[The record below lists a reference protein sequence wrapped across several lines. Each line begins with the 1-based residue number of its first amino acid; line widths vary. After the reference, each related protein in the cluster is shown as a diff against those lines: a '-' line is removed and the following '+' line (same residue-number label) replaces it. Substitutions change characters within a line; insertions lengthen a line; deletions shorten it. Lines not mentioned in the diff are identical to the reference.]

1 MPARIQRRR
10 AKGWRLPPGARYVG
24 RPTRWGNPF
33 PISASRP
40 RAEAV
45 ARYREWVTTQ
55 PDLLE
60 AARAEL
66 AGRDLVCWCPLGE
79 PCHADVLLELA
90 NPGGTAMVDADV
102 HRNRA
107 PVRVPVLCDFRV
119 PERDWYASRL
129 DAAAP
134 WPAAG
139 LVLDAGCGPGG
150 YVPGVLERLGAGGA
164 VVGLDVAAVRARAAQ
179 DEGGAL
185 GVAGDV
191 TSLPF
196 ADAAFDAAM
205 ALHMLYHVP
214 DIPAAVQEL
223 RRVVRPGGFLMVTT
237 NAGDDEAEI
246 TELYRRAGG
255 TDDGA
260 FGDWRF
266 CIENAKPYLRAAFDR
281 VELHLEES
289 QLIVRDVAPMRN
301 SIESL
306 RYLVEPGLD
315 PALPWSVFLDRL
327 TEEAQ
332 QVIDR
337 NGAFVVHARTG
348 IFVCS

>member
-1 MPARIQRRR
+1 MPE
-10 AKGWRLPPGARYVG
+10 GAVYVG
-24 RPTRWGNPF
+24 RPSRWGNPF
-33 PISASRP
+33 AIGPSVDRT
-40 RAEAV
+40 EAV
-45 ARYREWVTTQ
+45 ARYRGWVTTQ
-55 PDLLE
+55 PELLD
-60 AARAEL
+60 AVRSEL
-66 AGRDLVCWCPLGE
+66 AGRDLVCWCPPGE
-79 PCHADVLLELA
+79 ACHADVLLELA
-90 NPGGTAMVDADV
+90 NAGGSAMVDAAV

-129 DAAAP
+129 DATGA
-134 WPAAG
+134 WPRGG

-150 YVPGVLERLGAGGA
+150 YVPSVLERLGAGGT
-164 VVGLDVAAVRARAAQ
+164 VVGLDVAEVRARAAR
-179 DEGGAL
+179 DEGGAV
-185 GVAGDV
+185 GIAGDV
-191 TSLPF
+191 CGLPF
-196 ADAAFDAAM
+196 ADASFDAAL

-214 DIPAAVQEL
+214 DIPAAVREL
-223 RRVVRPGGFLMVTT
+223 RRVVKPGGFLMVTT
-237 NAGDDEAEI
+237 NAGDDEPEI

-255 TDDGA
+255 TEEGP

-266 CIENAKPYLRAAFDR
+266 CIENAEPFLRAAFDH

-289 QLIVRDVAPMRN
+289 QLVVRDAAPVRN

-315 PALPWSVFLDRL
+315 ASLPWPVFLDRI

-332 QVIDR
+332 RIIDAD
-337 NGAFVVHARTG
+337 GAFVVHARSG